1 MLVME
6 KYSSEEGLGIR
17 KIRDKRNKRR
27 MNILGTE
34 VYRRGNVRNEKS
46 TMQGKYW
53 EILNRGIDMIG

>member
-1 MLVME
+1 MLVMA